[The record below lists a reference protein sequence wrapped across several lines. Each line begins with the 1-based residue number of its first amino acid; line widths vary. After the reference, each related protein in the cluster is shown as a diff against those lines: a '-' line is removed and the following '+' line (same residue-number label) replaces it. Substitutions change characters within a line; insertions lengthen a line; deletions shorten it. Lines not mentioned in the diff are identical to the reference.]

1 MKFDLVN
8 LGFMKF
14 TLVIEPKNARIRK
27 RRKHK
32 EEDHIVLILLLVEE
46 DLDFWRSINLFIWV
60 GRLNVM
66 RHDTSMEGT

>member
-1 MKFDLVN
+1 
-8 LGFMKF
+8 MKF

-46 DLDFWRSINLFIWV
+46 DLDEYKSLHLGWKVKFYKK
-60 GRLNVM
+60 
-66 RHDTSMEGT
+66 